1 MTWRHWGQSDFSI
14 YSRYM
19 SLERQSGGYCKYSEQ
34 RILPDCFVNTYLY
47 STFSELPNRMSSM
60 SPGIQIEN
68 TNISNYKQYL
78 LTEWAHYT
86 PESTLRRPTSQCSE
100 GKKWLF
106 ILRSQVIQY
115 TNKAGSIY
123 LCGISASKC
132 YNRGKTSG
140 TSYI

>member
-1 MTWRHWGQSDFSI
+1 M
-14 YSRYM
+14 
-19 SLERQSGGYCKYSEQ
+19 YSEQ
-34 RILPDCFVNTYLY
+34 RILPACLVNTYLY
-47 STFSELPNRMSSM
+47 STVSELTNRMSSM
-60 SPGIQIEN
+60 SPGIQTEN

-100 GKKWLF
+100 GTKWLF

-123 LCGISASKC
+123 SCGISASKC
-132 YNRGKTSG
+132 YNRGETSG
-140 TSYI
+140 ISRKFNVTLLIF